1 MVLTFSEEHLQL
13 MQAHAASVYPQE
25 CCGLLLGT
33 LVPEEEMRRV
43 AEVVRVDNT
52 WSAEIG
58 DLTEAQLDKGKSFDR
73 RRRYWIDP
81 KALLQIQRDARDR
94 DLNIIG
100 VYHSHPDHPAV
111 PSECDRRLAWSDYSY
126 IIVSV
131 EQGELVDL
139 QSWCLDDAHQ
149 FVSEAIALVPA
160 DS

>member
-1 MVLTFSEEHLQL
+1 
-13 MQAHAASVYPQE
+13 MQAHAAHAYPHE

-33 LVPEEEMRRV
+33 LTPEAAATRQVES
-43 AEVVRVDNT
+43 VVQMENH
-52 WSAEIG
+52 WSAEIA
-58 DLTEAQLDKGKSFDR
+58 DITEPEIINEGTDFDR

-81 KALLQIQRDARDR
+81 KALLQVQREARDR

-131 EQGELVDL
+131 EQGHPVDL
-139 QSWCLDDAHQ
+139 KSWCLDEHQQ
-149 FVSEAIALVPA
+149 FVEEAIAVETKLR
-160 DS
+160 

>member
-1 MVLTFSEEHLQL
+1 MVLTFSKKHLQL

-33 LVPEEEMRRV
+33 LVPEEAMRRV

-52 WSAEIG
+52 WSAEMG
-58 DLTEAQLDKGKSFDR
+58 DLTEAQLDKEKSFDR

-100 VYHSHPDHPAV
+100 VYHSHPDHPPI
-111 PSECDRRLAWSDYSY
+111 PSETDLKFAWPFFSYLILA
-126 IIVSV
+126 I
-131 EQGELVDL
+131 EKGEPTQLSSHVLDLNTGVFSKEDLLVN
-139 QSWCLDDAHQ
+139 
-149 FVSEAIALVPA
+149 
-160 DS
+160 